1 MMAFAINPLLTAV
14 EAPPISEAMS
24 WIDSSTSNR
33 PLINLCQAVP
43 SYPPSPLLQDYL
55 SSAVKHPETSLYTD
69 IAGLPELRA
78 ELAAS
83 MSRDYLGDIGAAD
96 VLIATGCN
104 QAYCLATLAQVR
116 QGDNVILPS
125 PYYFNHQMWLSML
138 GVESRHIVCTE
149 ALGLVPDVSK
159 AAEAI
164 DERTRAIVLVTPNNP
179 TGAIFPPQEIA
190 AFYELSR
197 EKNIALI
204 LDETYKDFRSDPA
217 PPHDLFQRAGWRD
230 TFVQLYSFSKVYALT
245 GYRVGSIIAGP
256 KFIGEVEK
264 IMDCV
269 AISAPRVSQYAALFG
284 LQSLAAW
291 KDGNSA
297 MMAER
302 LSALRRAFAERK
314 LGYELASSGAYFA
327 YVRHPFEGVPAKAV
341 AQRLAREHQLLCLP
355 GGMFGPGQDQYLRL
369 AFANVEAEVMPE
381 VVERLHESVKN
392 ASF

>member
-1 MMAFAINPLLTAV
+1 MAFAINPLLTAV

-24 WIDSSTSNR
+24 WIDCSAGNR

-55 SSAVKHPETSLYTD
+55 SSLVKHPETSLYTD
-69 IAGLPELRA
+69 IAGLPELRS

-104 QAYCLATLAQVR
+104 QAYCLATLAQAR

-125 PYYFNHQMWLSML
+125 PYYFNHQMWLLML
-138 GVESRHIVCTE
+138 GIEPRNIVCTE
-149 ALGLVPDVSK
+149 ASDLIPNLSD
-159 AAEAI
+159 AAAAI
-164 DERTRAIVLVTPNNP
+164 DERTRAIVLVSPNNP
-179 TGAIFPPQEIA
+179 TGAIFPPEAIA
-190 AFYELSR
+190 AFYELAR
-197 EKNIALI
+197 EKNVALI
-204 LDETYKDFRSDPA
+204 LDETYKDFRSNST
-217 PPHDLFQRAGWRD
+217 PPHELFQRTGWRD

-256 KFIGEVEK
+256 KFVAEVEK

-284 LQSLAAW
+284 LQSLVEW
-291 KDGNSA
+291 KVEKSA
-297 MMAER
+297 MMVER
-302 LSALRRAFAERK
+302 LSALRRAFAERR
-314 LGYELASSGAYFA
+314 LGYELSSSGAYFA
-327 YVRHPFEGVPAKAV
+327 YVRHPFEGIPAKTV

-355 GGMFGPGQDQYLRL
+355 GSMFGPGQDRYLRL
-369 AFANVEAEVMPE
+369 AFANVEAAAMPE
-381 VVERLHESVKN
+381 VVDRLYESVKN